1 MRFIVLFFLLLGMN
15 NAFSQNTLTFD
26 NELDFLIHLSSNQ
39 LQDEAKI
46 QYESILTSVGGSIN
60 KLDSLNYLMGFLCF
74 RSDSLYKAR
83 TYLSK
88 VSDNNL
94 MFYKSK
100 VYHSYISLKVN
111 QPDSSINQLLKLEVQ
126 GNRTL
131 DQLIKFQLA
140 GSYLIK
146 GDYKKCDSLSLLFQS
161 KDSVLMNEQLN
172 LIKYSNVYKKNKRKS
187 PFIAGSLSAI
197 IPGLGKVYAGN
208 TAQGVSSFLRVGILG
223 AITAENYFRL
233 GIKHPQTILFASL
246 FGAFYL
252 GNIWGSALSV
262 QIVKTERDLENKA
275 NILVGIRVP
284 IRHYFD

>member
-1 MRFIVLFFLLLGMN
+1 MRLFLLFFLCFGVVGLFGQGNTTFN
-15 NAFSQNTLTFD
+15 ND
-26 NELDFLIHLSSNQ
+26 LDFLIHLSSNQ
-39 LQDEAKI
+39 LQEETQI
-46 QYESILTSVGGSIN
+46 QYESIKTSVGANIN
-60 KLDSLNYLMGFLCF
+60 KLDSLNYLMGFLSY
-74 RSDSLYKAR
+74 RTDSLLQAR
-83 TYLSK
+83 SFLGK

-94 MFYKSK
+94 LFYKSK
-100 VYHSYISLKVN
+100 IYHSYISLKVE
-111 QPDSSINQLLKLEVQ
+111 QPDSSISQLLKLMPQ
-126 GNRTL
+126 SNPTL

-140 GSYLIK
+140 GSYLLK
-146 GDYKKCDSLSLLFQS
+146 GDYLKCDSLSVLFQS

-172 LIKYSNVYKKNKRKS
+172 LITYSNVFKKNKRKS

-197 IPGLGKVYAGN
+197 VPGLGKVYAGN
-208 TAQGVSSFLRVGILG
+208 TAQGLSSFLRVGILG

-246 FGAFYL
+246 FSAFYI

-262 QIVKTERDLENKA
+262 QIVKTERDLENKS